1 MSDVWVVSIG
11 KFASKKEMGDKLVLS
26 PKEELGYEGIV
37 IRLEE
42 VQGGFI
48 ERGKQLLQKRRLYWF
63 VGRE

>member
-1 MSDVWVVSIG
+1 
-11 KFASKKEMGDKLVLS
+11 MGDKLVLS

-48 ERGKQLLQKRRLYWF
+48 ERGKQLLQKRRLFWF
-63 VGRE
+63 AGREQGVLIYGLSYFIYLKT

>member
-1 MSDVWVVSIG
+1 MSDVWVASIG

-42 VQGGFI
+42 VQWGFI
-48 ERGKQLLQKRRLYWF
+48 ERG
-63 VGRE
+63 